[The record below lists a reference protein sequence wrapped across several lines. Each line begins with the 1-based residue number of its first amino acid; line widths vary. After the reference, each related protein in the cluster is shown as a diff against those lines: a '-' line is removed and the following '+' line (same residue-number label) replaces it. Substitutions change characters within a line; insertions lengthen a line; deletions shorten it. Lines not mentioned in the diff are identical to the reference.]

1 MTENE
6 LREALRNKFSID
18 KPMDMSIYTMKQNK
32 CESTQDFLRRL
43 EGEILKSSAKVSG
56 DVQTQIALNG
66 MDRAIGSA
74 ISTHAPKNLDEV
86 KRLCNRMGVLQQDVP
101 VAQAT
106 LPTKLETTMEVL
118 TAAVAQLSTKLDGIA
133 TPQTG
138 KRTTDMNNQECSRCG
153 GRCFSS
159 SSCKAMGKTC
169 YKCKKLI
176 HFGNKCRQ
184 IRVTDNGQ
192 QGNPRYQ
199 NDPRMSNG
207 PRPRYGYQQ

>member
-1 MTENE
+1 
-6 LREALRNKFSID
+6 
-18 KPMDMSIYTMKQNK
+18 MKQNR

-43 EGEILKSSAKVSG
+43 EGEIIKTSAKVSD

-74 ISTHAPKNLDEV
+74 ISAPKNLDAV

-118 TAAVAQLSTKLDGIA
+118 TAAVAQLSTKLDSIA

-138 KRTTDMNNQECSRCG
+138 KKTADTNDQECSRCG

-169 YKCKKLI
+169 YKCKKLNRI
-176 HFGNKCRQ
+176 GNKCRQ
-184 IRVTDNGQ
+184 VRVDDNGQ

-199 NDPRMSNG
+199 NGPRLSYG
-207 PRPRYGYQQ
+207 LRPRYGYQR